1 MPVYEYECKKCV
13 KNVTVTRSITDNNV
27 DAVLCEACGGILQR
41 KYGWGATT
49 FNGEGF
55 YTSDKRIENK
65 NYRLKE

>member
-1 MPVYEYECKKCV
+1 MPLYEYKCKKCV
-13 KNVTVTRSITDNNV
+13 KTVTITRNITDNNNDTIV
-27 DAVLCEACGGILQR
+27 CELCDTPLQR

-49 FNGEGF
+49 FNGKGF